1 MNWGETTRKARLAV
15 GVEAARDR
23 GEMALALAGLS
34 FLGMVSWAVADF
46 TMRMA
51 REGLMFLLLVVLPR
65 FLSSSSL

>member
-1 MNWGETTRKARLAV
+1 
-15 GVEAARDR
+15 
-23 GEMALALAGLS
+23 
-34 FLGMVSWAVADF
+34 MVSWAVADF